1 MSTFPE
7 HPLVRMHARASHPE
21 TRDGTALAWIPDP
34 TASSPKIVRWS
45 YGELWSVASSAA
57 AKVRTALEGVHAAR
71 LSDMQD
77 LDGLSPTVGLLV
89 EDGVELPVAILA
101 ILLAGG
107 AVVPVGATDPPAR
120 IKDVLEDAGCSV
132 AIASDDA
139 GGGGATRRLREAWTE
154 AGRADFTV
162 ITAAS
167 LLQVSESREVFSA
180 GESTPPPAFPT
191 NKLSHV
197 FFTSGSTGRPKGCLA
212 THGGLSLYC
221 DAKNESL
228 GVSDDSVVLVASPH
242 SFDPSLGDF
251 LGAWR
256 AGCVAATAPRSHL
269 FASMGACLAA
279 SGATHVL
286 TTPSMLSTI
295 NLATDVQPN
304 LPNLRVVAL
313 GGEPMPEALAR
324 AWLPAVRRLVN
335 GYGVTECTV
344 YQAFRDVESVETRR
358 AIGGALAGCEMLF
371 AKEPGDDPSVL
382 LDTAGDPDGTL
393 AEVWFAGPL
402 VGLGYA
408 NAPALTSERYSV
420 NVHDG
425 RRFFRTGDVCKLVR
439 RGDGSAH
446 VEVVGRRDSQVKIN
460 GQRVELGEVEAAVCA
475 SAPRLVAECAVSTP
489 RLDAAEPRSK
499 AIVAWC
505 VPPLS
510 SGRRPKT
517 LENAGGRES
526 FSALRADALRW
537 LVASRVP
544 PHMVPSRFGVA
555 WVGLPTTATGK
566 AARSVVAKWAPP
578 PPPNRDP
585 ATEGEGNT
593 THAGSWEETEAVN
606 GRGFEPET
614 SETRARV
621 DAFAGVVASAWSAE
635 LGSEVTS
642 SSRFAELGGDSVA
655 ALRVC
660 QAIAASFADDDDA
673 SPGTSGSMNGRR
685 DGGTFGEA
693 LVGALAPARVVA
705 RAGSL
710 SLAAHV
716 ASLRSA
722 AIVGELGTRAAELA
736 RGDSGDGTLD
746 GIPTAIAG
754 DGNEDGESAPTP
766 GDRRTEEG
774 ASLLRRAAFE
784 GDAVVVEQLLDAGV
798 DVEGAVGVPSRV
810 PSSTPLHVACGG
822 GSRDRD
828 GRAAAAL
835 LSRGASPRARNRRGQ
850 TAFIVAAA
858 RGPNSLLA
866 QILERGGD
874 AGAAD
879 DDGQTALHV
888 AARAGAPASV
898 VAAVAAAADGA
909 PSPITILKN
918 ARNDKSSRWPKAN
931 SRNDKSRGGSTTA
944 ARRNTHGGGGG
955 VRAVDRVDAWGR
967 TPLHWA
973 AVNGHRAACVA
984 LLDAGASAMIKD
996 DAGETPTAAAERR
1009 ALCSARERPDGAR
1022 ASTWG
1027 DIATLLGGSGRT
1039 KHLKARLAARASE
1052 GG

>member
-1 MSTFPE
+1 MSTVPE

-162 ITAAS
+162 IIAAS
-167 LLQVSESREVFSA
+167 LLEVSESRKVFSA

-358 AIGGALAGCEMLF
+358 AIGGALAGCEMLL

-408 NAPALTSERYSV
+408 NAPVLTAERYSV

-505 VPPLS
+505 VPPPQ
-510 SGRRPKT
+510 SGRCPKT

-578 PPPNRDP
+578 PPPNR
-585 ATEGEGNT
+585 EGNT
-593 THAGSWEETEAVN
+593 THAGSGEETEAA
-606 GRGFEPET
+606 GGLGFEPET

-621 DAFAGVVASAWSAE
+621 DAFAGVVADAWSAE

-705 RAGSL
+705 GAGSI

-736 RGDSGDGTLD
+736 RGDSDDG
-746 GIPTAIAG
+746 
-754 DGNEDGESAPTP
+754 DGESASESAPKSAP
-766 GDRRTEEG
+766 EVDRRTEEG

-784 GDAVVVEQLLDAGV
+784 GDAECVEQLLDAGV

-810 PSSTPLHVACGG
+810 PSSTPLHIACGG

-909 PSPITILKN
+909 PSPITIVKN
-918 ARNDKSSRWPKAN
+918 ARNDKSSRGPKAN

-944 ARRNTHGGGGG
+944 ARRNTHGGGG

-984 LLDAGASAMIKD
+984 LLDAGASAIIKD

-1027 DIATLLGGSGRT
+1027 DITTLLGGSGRT